1 VVQTVTA
8 KQLAEMREQGYRAD
22 SGSALEGIGVI
33 DQAEEA
39 YQPRRSGIQ
48 AITFTEMSTGES
60 VTVTA
65 KAAERIDQAVA
76 AMPLKAPSESQF
88 GEDDDFIPS
97 TALTERAAVLAKR
110 HRSLLGHYEGL
121 SVLFLWKRTGGKSK
135 GKGVFGKT
143 VKPSGLLKRFAQ
155 TEFVIWLAA
164 DHCREARYGDREI
177 EALLFH
183 EMNHIG
189 MSDEDDDGNPSVP
202 VLVPHDV
209 EMFRSEVEVYGLW
222 DEQLRDVAPAFK
234 QAALL

>member
-1 VVQTVTA
+1 MVQTVTA
-8 KQLAEMREQGYRAD
+8 KELAEMRERGYRAD
-22 SGSALEGIGVI
+22 SGDALEEIGVI
-33 DQAEEA
+33 DQTEEPF
-39 YQPRRSGIQ
+39 QPRGSGIDS
-48 AITFTEMSTGES
+48 ITFTNGGTGES
-60 VTVTA
+60 VTLTA
-65 KAAERIDQAVA
+65 KTAERIDRALA
-76 AMPLKAPSESQF
+76 AMPLSAPSESQF

-97 TALTERAAVLAKR
+97 AALTERAMALARR
-110 HRSLLGHYEGL
+110 HRGLLGHYEGL

-143 VKPSGLLKRFAQ
+143 VKPSGLLKHFAQ

-189 MSDEDDDGNPSVP
+189 MSDEDDEGNPSVP

>member
-1 VVQTVTA
+1 MVQTVTA
-8 KQLAEMREQGYRAD
+8 KQLAEMREQGYRAG

-33 DQAEEA
+33 DQAEES
-39 YQPRRSGIQ
+39 PRSGGSVID
-48 AITFTEMSTGES
+48 ALTFTDMQTGES
-60 VTVTA
+60 ATVTA
-65 KAAERIDQAVA
+65 KAAERLDQALA

-88 GEDDDFIPS
+88 GDEDDFIPS
-97 TALTERAAVLAKR
+97 AALTERAAVLAKR

-143 VKPSGLLKRFAQ
+143 VKPSGLLKHFAQ

>member
-1 VVQTVTA
+1 MVQTVTA

-22 SGSALEGIGVI
+22 GGEALEGIGVI
-33 DQAEEA
+33 DQSDEA
-39 YQPRRSGIQ
+39 YTPRRAGIDS
-48 AITFTEMSTGES
+48 ITFTNVGTGES
-60 VTVTA
+60 VTLTA
-65 KAAERIDQAVA
+65 ETGARIDRALA
-76 AMPLKAPSESQF
+76 AMPLSAPADSQF
-88 GEDDDFIPS
+88 GDVDDFIPS
-97 TALTERAAVLAKR
+97 AALTERAAVLAKR
-110 HRSLLGHYEGL
+110 HRGLLGHYEGL

-143 VKPSGLLKRFAQ
+143 VKPSGLLKHFAQ

-222 DEQLRDVAPAFK
+222 DEQLRDVAPSFK
-234 QAALL
+234 QAKLI

>member
-1 VVQTVTA
+1 MVQTVTA

-22 SGSALEGIGVI
+22 SGSALEDIGVI
-33 DQAEEA
+33 AQAEDA
-39 YQPRRSGIQ
+39 YRPLGSGID
-48 AITFTEMSTGES
+48 AITFADMQTGES
-60 VTVTA
+60 ATLTA
-65 KAAERIDQAVA
+65 KAAERIDKALA
-76 AMPLKAPSESQF
+76 AMPLSPPRESQF
-88 GEDDDFIPS
+88 GDTDDFIPS
-97 TALTERAAVLAKR
+97 AALTERAAVLAKR
-110 HRSLLGHYEGL
+110 HRALLGHYEGL

-143 VKPSGLLKRFAQ
+143 VKPSGLLKHFAQ

-189 MSDEDDDGNPSVP
+189 MSDEDEDGNPSVP

-209 EMFRSEVEVYGLW
+209 EMFRAEVEVYGLW
-222 DEQLRDVAPAFK
+222 DEQLRDVGPAFK